1 MHNVLIV
8 DDSDSDRRFVGT
20 LLEHASS
27 LNLAYATDG
36 EDALAKISQSAPDVV
51 VTDLVMPRL
60 DGLEL
65 VEKIRDTYP
74 SVPVILMTSKGNEEI
89 AAQALQLG
97 ASSYVPK
104 RTLSVD
110 LMDTLSKVLRVT
122 GKRRHTRRLMGC
134 LEASAST
141 FILDN
146 DKEMIPPLVRYLQ
159 EGLEHIDLCG
169 QAERTRIGI
178 AVDEALVNALYH
190 GNLDIG
196 SELREMDYE
205 AYYEL
210 VEQRLRTSPYCDRKL
225 HVNVSMSADK
235 AEFIIRDEGDG
246 FDPSALPDPTDP
258 RNLDKVAG
266 RGVYLMQTF
275 MDEVIFNEVGN
286 EVTLIKRR
294 NSKKEP

>member
-1 MHNVLIV
+1 
-8 DDSDSDRRFVGT
+8 
-20 LLEHASS
+20 
-27 LNLAYATDG
+27 
-36 EDALAKISQSAPDVV
+36 
-51 VTDLVMPRL
+51 
-60 DGLEL
+60 
-65 VEKIRDTYP
+65 
-74 SVPVILMTSKGNEEI
+74 
-89 AAQALQLG
+89 
-97 ASSYVPK
+97 
-104 RTLSVD
+104 
-110 LMDTLSKVLRVT
+110 
-122 GKRRHTRRLMGC
+122 MGC